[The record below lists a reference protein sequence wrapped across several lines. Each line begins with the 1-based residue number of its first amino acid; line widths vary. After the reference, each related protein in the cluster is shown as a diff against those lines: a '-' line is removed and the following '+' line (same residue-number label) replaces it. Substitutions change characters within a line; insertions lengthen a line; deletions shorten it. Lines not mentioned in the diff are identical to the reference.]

1 MIKDI
6 VIIGAGGVGRETALI
21 IEDINEVNKE
31 WNLLGFVDDN
41 DDIQGSNING
51 YEVLGNLSFLENY
64 NKEIYVVC
72 AIANYNIK
80 KMIIEKLKK
89 NINIKY
95 ATLIHPSTKINNTVE
110 IGEGCIVYQNVILT
124 SNIFIG
130 NHIIISP
137 RCGIGHD
144 VKVENYCSLL
154 WNVSA
159 SGNVLIK
166 EGALLGSASTIIQ
179 GLTVGKGS
187 IIGAGTV
194 VIRDIEDN
202 ITVVGNPARMIKK
215 NEVIN

>member
-31 WNLLGFVDDN
+31 WNLLGFIDDN

-51 YEVLGNLSFLENY
+51 YQVLGKLSSLEKY

-72 AIANYNIK
+72 AIANYKIK
-80 KMIIEKLKK
+80 KMIIQKLKK
-89 NINIKY
+89 NTNIKY
-95 ATLIHPSTKINNTVE
+95 ATLIHPSTKLNNTVE

-124 SNIFIG
+124 SNISIG
-130 NHIIISP
+130 NHVIISP

-144 VKVENYCSLL
+144 AKVEDYCSLL
-154 WNVSA
+154 WNVSV

-166 EGALLGSASTIIQ
+166 EGVLLGSASTIIQ
-179 GLTVGKGS
+179 GLTIGEGS
-187 IIGAGTV
+187 ILGAGTV

-202 ITVVGNPARMIKK
+202 VTAVGNPARVLKK
-215 NEVIN
+215 